1 MLDVC
6 YELFQRRAMSEFSDF
21 DLSTFLTNDTTD
33 ATSACKVDKVVRPS
47 TDNSLLSHALD

>member
-6 YELFQRRAMSEFSDF
+6 CELFQRRAMSEFSDF